1 MKGAFHDI
9 PALSEWNA
17 EYLDVKIG
25 SANIT
30 VLESPESNGDYD
42 NAVEKKMT
50 VSEYLTTLSRP
61 NSEKNTRRVQ
71 DCRPW

>member
-30 VLESPESNGDYD
+30 VLESQESNGDYD